1 MSLIWL
7 HNTIRVRDIWVAER
21 SKIETYTNYNKG
33 SLAFKKHSINLIIIK
48 IMSKKSKKSL
58 KKVHAKIDNT
68 PVKAEAAKKE
78 ESNAA
83 NKTIENI
90 KKRCAADAEKAK
102 KHAELK
108 ATKKKAKAE
117 KEEAKYA
124 ASKARIEARK
134 ARKKSIMDKLI
145 DSKKEK
151 ASEPVK
157 ITLEERLKKQEEH
170 RNVAQARH
178 IASITRR
185 CKRMHLNDADTKK
198 VIDIAKKQWDNATV
212 YNITVVC
219 DSVLKKK
226 KELEK
231 LVKDCGIKSACIT
244 NSTAFLKDVPASA
257 VVKLRE
263 LVENA
268 TFYQYRSNSK
278 SPFDE
283 AGIDTSTDNHNKH
296 KNGGDPHTIECSKNV
311 SVNFYNLRK
320 AKKKAKE
327 TREKNTYNFRH
338 CSKAEGRKLRRGL
351 KVKAKAVNK
360 KPTQVKEVKSKSNKQ
375 AA

>member
-1 MSLIWL
+1 
-7 HNTIRVRDIWVAER
+7 
-21 SKIETYTNYNKG
+21 
-33 SLAFKKHSINLIIIK
+33 
-48 IMSKKSKKSL
+48 MSKKNNKKNL
-58 KKVHAKIDNT
+58 KKVQAKMGTT

-78 ESNAA
+78 ESKAAIKNAE
-83 NKTIENI
+83 I
-90 KKRCAADAEKAK
+90 AAAKDDAKAK
-102 KHAELK
+102 K
-108 ATKKKAKAE
+108 KAE
-117 KEEAKYA
+117 KKAHEEAKYA

-157 ITLEERLKKQEEH
+157 ITLEDRLKKQEER
-170 RNVAQARH
+170 RNVAMARH

-219 DSVLKKK
+219 DSILKKK

-244 NSTAFLKDVPASA
+244 NSTAFFKNVPAS
-257 VVKLRE
+257 VVAKLRD
-263 LVENA
+263 LVGNA
-268 TFYQYRSNSK
+268 TFYQYRSDDK
-278 SPFDE
+278 SPFEE
-283 AGIDTSTDNHNKH
+283 AGIDMSGNHNKH
-296 KNGGDPHTIECSKNV
+296 KKGGDPHTIECSKNA

-327 TREKNTYNFRH
+327 TLEKNTYNFRH
-338 CSKAEGRKLRRGL
+338 GSKAEGRKLRREL

-360 KPTQVKEVKSKSNKQ
+360 KPTQVKEIKQKTAKQ

>member
-1 MSLIWL
+1 
-7 HNTIRVRDIWVAER
+7 
-21 SKIETYTNYNKG
+21 
-33 SLAFKKHSINLIIIK
+33 
-48 IMSKKSKKSL
+48 MSKKNNKKNL
-58 KKVHAKIDNT
+58 KKVQAKIGTT

-78 ESNAA
+78 ESKAAIKNAE
-83 NKTIENI
+83 I
-90 KKRCAADAEKAK
+90 AAAKDDAKAK
-102 KHAELK
+102 K
-108 ATKKKAKAE
+108 KAE
-117 KEEAKYA
+117 KKAHEEAKYA

-157 ITLEERLKKQEEH
+157 ITLEDRLKKQEER
-170 RNVAQARH
+170 RNVAMARH

-219 DSVLKKK
+219 DSILKKK

-244 NSTAFLKDVPASA
+244 NSTAFFKNVPAS
-257 VVKLRE
+257 VVAKLRD
-263 LVENA
+263 LVGNT
-268 TFYQYRSNSK
+268 TFYQYRSDDR
-278 SPFDE
+278 SPFEE
-283 AGIDTSTDNHNKH
+283 AGIDMSGNHNKH
-296 KNGGDPHTIECSKNV
+296 KKGGDPHTIECSKNA

-327 TREKNTYNFRH
+327 TLEKNTYNFRH
-338 CSKAEGRKLRRGL
+338 GSKAEGRKLRREL

-360 KPTQVKEVKSKSNKQ
+360 KPTQVKEVKQKSVKQ

>member
-1 MSLIWL
+1 MSKKNNKKNLKK
-7 HNTIRVRDIWVAER
+7 VQA
-21 SKIETYTNYNKG
+21 KIET
-33 SLAFKKHSINLIIIK
+33 
-48 IMSKKSKKSL
+48 
-58 KKVHAKIDNT
+58 T

-78 ESNAA
+78 ESKAAIKNAE
-83 NKTIENI
+83 I
-90 KKRCAADAEKAK
+90 AAAKDDAKAK
-102 KHAELK
+102 K
-108 ATKKKAKAE
+108 KAE
-117 KEEAKYA
+117 KKAHEEAKYA

-157 ITLEERLKKQEEH
+157 ITLEDRLKKQEER
-170 RNVAQARH
+170 RNVAMARH

-198 VIDIAKKQWDNATV
+198 VIDIAKKQWDNATI

-219 DSVLKKK
+219 DSILKKK

-244 NSTAFLKDVPASA
+244 NSTAFFKNVPAS
-257 VVKLRE
+257 VVAKLRD
-263 LVENA
+263 LVGNA
-268 TFYQYRSNSK
+268 TFYQYRSDDK
-278 SPFDE
+278 SPFEE
-283 AGIDTSTDNHNKH
+283 AGIDMSGNHNKH
-296 KNGGDPHTIECSKNV
+296 KKGGDPHTIECSKNA

-327 TREKNTYNFRH
+327 TLEKNTYNFRH
-338 CSKAEGRKLRRGL
+338 GSKAEGRKLRREL

-360 KPTQVKEVKSKSNKQ
+360 KPTQVKEIKQKTAKQ

>member
-1 MSLIWL
+1 
-7 HNTIRVRDIWVAER
+7 
-21 SKIETYTNYNKG
+21 
-33 SLAFKKHSINLIIIK
+33 
-48 IMSKKSKKSL
+48 MSKKNNKKNL
-58 KKVHAKIDNT
+58 KNVQAKIGTT

-78 ESNAA
+78 ESKAAIKNAE
-83 NKTIENI
+83 I
-90 KKRCAADAEKAK
+90 AAAKDDAKAK
-102 KHAELK
+102 K
-108 ATKKKAKAE
+108 KAE
-117 KEEAKYA
+117 KKAHEEAKYA

-157 ITLEERLKKQEEH
+157 ITLEDRLKNQEER
-170 RNVAQARH
+170 RNVAMARH

-198 VIDIAKKQWDNATV
+198 VIDIAKKQWDNAIV

-219 DSVLKKK
+219 DSILKKK

-244 NSTAFLKDVPASA
+244 NSTAFFKNVPAS
-257 VVKLRE
+257 VVAKLHD
-263 LVENA
+263 LVGNA
-268 TFYQYRSNSK
+268 TFYQYRSDDK
-278 SPFDE
+278 SPFEE
-283 AGIDTSTDNHNKH
+283 AGINMSGNHNKH
-296 KNGGDPHTIECSKNV
+296 KKGGDPHTIECSKNA

-327 TREKNTYNFRH
+327 MLEKNTYNFRH
-338 CSKAEGRKLRRGL
+338 GSKAEGRKLRREL

-360 KPTQVKEVKSKSNKQ
+360 KPTQVKEIKQKTAKQ

>member
-1 MSLIWL
+1 
-7 HNTIRVRDIWVAER
+7 
-21 SKIETYTNYNKG
+21 
-33 SLAFKKHSINLIIIK
+33 
-48 IMSKKSKKSL
+48 MSKKNNKKNL
-58 KKVHAKIDNT
+58 KKVQAKIGTT

-78 ESNAA
+78 ESKAAIKNAE
-83 NKTIENI
+83 I
-90 KKRCAADAEKAK
+90 AAAKDDAKAK
-102 KHAELK
+102 K
-108 ATKKKAKAE
+108 KAE
-117 KEEAKYA
+117 KKAHEEAKYA

-157 ITLEERLKKQEEH
+157 ITLEDRLKKQEDR
-170 RNVAQARH
+170 RNVAMARH

-219 DSVLKKK
+219 DSILKKK

-244 NSTAFLKDVPASA
+244 NSTAFFKNVPAS
-257 VVKLRE
+257 VVAKLRD
-263 LVENA
+263 LVGNA
-268 TFYQYRSNSK
+268 TFYQYRSDDK
-278 SPFDE
+278 SPFEE
-283 AGIDTSTDNHNKH
+283 AGIDMSGNHNKH
-296 KNGGDPHTIECSKNV
+296 KNGGDPHTIECSKNA

-327 TREKNTYNFRH
+327 TLEKNTYNFRH
-338 CSKAEGRKLRRGL
+338 GSKAEGRKLRREL

-360 KPTQVKEVKSKSNKQ
+360 KPTQVKEIKQKTAKQ

>member
-1 MSLIWL
+1 
-7 HNTIRVRDIWVAER
+7 
-21 SKIETYTNYNKG
+21 
-33 SLAFKKHSINLIIIK
+33 
-48 IMSKKSKKSL
+48 MSKKNNKKNL
-58 KKVHAKIDNT
+58 KKVQAKIGTT

-78 ESNAA
+78 ESKAAIKNAE
-83 NKTIENI
+83 I
-90 KKRCAADAEKAK
+90 AAAKDDAKAK
-102 KHAELK
+102 K
-108 ATKKKAKAE
+108 KAE
-117 KEEAKYA
+117 KKAHEEAKYA

-157 ITLEERLKKQEEH
+157 ITLEDRLKKQEER
-170 RNVAQARH
+170 RNVAMARH

-219 DSVLKKK
+219 DSILKKK

-244 NSTAFLKDVPASA
+244 NSTAFFKDVPAS
-257 VVKLRE
+257 VVAKLRD
-263 LVENA
+263 LVGNA
-268 TFYQYRSNSK
+268 TFYQYRSDDK
-278 SPFDE
+278 SPFEE
-283 AGIDTSTDNHNKH
+283 AGIDMSGNHNKH
-296 KNGGDPHTIECSKNV
+296 KKGCDPHTIECSKNA

-327 TREKNTYNFRH
+327 TLEKNTYNFRH
-338 CSKAEGRKLRRGL
+338 GSKAEGRKLRRGL

-360 KPTQVKEVKSKSNKQ
+360 KPTQVKEIKQKTAKQ

>member
-1 MSLIWL
+1 
-7 HNTIRVRDIWVAER
+7 
-21 SKIETYTNYNKG
+21 
-33 SLAFKKHSINLIIIK
+33 
-48 IMSKKSKKSL
+48 MSKKNNKKNL
-58 KKVHAKIDNT
+58 KKVQAKIGTT

-78 ESNAA
+78 ESKAAVKNAE
-83 NKTIENI
+83 IS
-90 KKRCAADAEKAK
+90 AAKDDAKAK
-102 KHAELK
+102 K
-108 ATKKKAKAE
+108 KAE
-117 KEEAKYA
+117 KKAHEEAKYA

-157 ITLEERLKKQEEH
+157 ITMEDRLKKHEER
-170 RNVAQARH
+170 RNVAMARH
-178 IASITRR
+178 IASVTRR

-219 DSVLKKK
+219 DSVLEKK

-244 NSTAFLKDVPASA
+244 NSTAFFKDVPASV
-257 VVKLRE
+257 VVKLRD
-263 LVENA
+263 LVGNA
-268 TFYQYRSNSK
+268 TFYQYRSDDK
-278 SPFDE
+278 SPFEE
-283 AGIDTSTDNHNKH
+283 AGIDVSGNHNKH
-296 KNGGDPHTIECSKNV
+296 KKGGDPHTIECSKNA

-327 TREKNTYNFRH
+327 TLEKNTHSFRH
-338 CSKAEGRKLRRGL
+338 GSKAEGRKLRRGL

-360 KPTQVKEVKSKSNKQ
+360 KPTQVKEIKQKSAKQ

>member
-1 MSLIWL
+1 MSKKNNKKNLKK
-7 HNTIRVRDIWVAER
+7 VQA
-21 SKIETYTNYNKG
+21 KIET
-33 SLAFKKHSINLIIIK
+33 
-48 IMSKKSKKSL
+48 
-58 KKVHAKIDNT
+58 T

-78 ESNAA
+78 ESKAA
-83 NKTIENI
+83 VKNTEI
-90 KKRCAADAEKAK
+90 AAAKDDAKAK
-102 KHAELK
+102 K
-108 ATKKKAKAE
+108 KAE
-117 KEEAKYA
+117 KKAHEEAKYA

-151 ASEPVK
+151 VSEPVK

-170 RNVAQARH
+170 RKVAQARH
-178 IASITRR
+178 IASVTRR
-185 CKRMHLNDADTKK
+185 CKRMHLNDSDTKK

-244 NSTAFLKDVPASA
+244 NSTAFFKNVPAS
-257 VVKLRE
+257 VVAKLRDI
-263 LVENA
+263 VGNA
-268 TFYQYRSNSK
+268 TFYQYRSDDK
-278 SPFDE
+278 SPFEE
-283 AGIDTSTDNHNKH
+283 AGIDMSGNHNKH
-296 KNGGDPHTIECSKNV
+296 KKGGDPHTIECSKNA

-327 TREKNTYNFRH
+327 DLEKNTYNFRH
-338 CSKAEGRKLRRGL
+338 GSKAEGRKLRRGL

-360 KPTQVKEVKSKSNKQ
+360 KPTQVKEIKQKSVKQ

>member
-1 MSLIWL
+1 
-7 HNTIRVRDIWVAER
+7 
-21 SKIETYTNYNKG
+21 
-33 SLAFKKHSINLIIIK
+33 
-48 IMSKKSKKSL
+48 MSKKNNKKNL
-58 KKVHAKIDNT
+58 KKVHAKIGTT

-78 ESNAA
+78 ESKAAVKNAE
-83 NKTIENI
+83 I
-90 KKRCAADAEKAK
+90 AAAKDDAKAK
-102 KHAELK
+102 K
-108 ATKKKAKAE
+108 KAE
-117 KEEAKYA
+117 KKAHEEAKYA
-124 ASKARIEARK
+124 VSKARIEARK

-157 ITLEERLKKQEEH
+157 ISLEDRLKKQEER
-170 RNVAQARH
+170 RNVAMARH

-244 NSTAFLKDVPASA
+244 NSTAFFKDVPAS
-257 VVKLRE
+257 VVAKLRD
-263 LVENA
+263 LVGNA
-268 TFYQYRSNSK
+268 TFYQYRSNDK
-278 SPFDE
+278 SPFEE
-283 AGIDTSTDNHNKH
+283 AGIDMLGNHNKH
-296 KNGGDPHTIECSKNV
+296 KKGGDPHTIECSKNA

-327 TREKNTYNFRH
+327 TLEKNTYNFRH
-338 CSKAEGRKLRRGL
+338 GSKAEGRKLRRGL

-360 KPTQVKEVKSKSNKQ
+360 KPTQVKEIKQKTAKQ

>member
-1 MSLIWL
+1 
-7 HNTIRVRDIWVAER
+7 
-21 SKIETYTNYNKG
+21 
-33 SLAFKKHSINLIIIK
+33 
-48 IMSKKSKKSL
+48 MSKKNNKKNL
-58 KKVHAKIDNT
+58 KKVQAKIGTT

-78 ESNAA
+78 ESKAA
-83 NKTIENI
+83 VKNTEI
-90 KKRCAADAEKAK
+90 AAAKDDAKAK
-102 KHAELK
+102 K
-108 ATKKKAKAE
+108 KAE
-117 KEEAKYA
+117 KKAHEEAKYA
-124 ASKARIEARK
+124 ASKARVEASK

-157 ITLEERLKKQEEH
+157 ITLEDRLKKQEER
-170 RNVAQARH
+170 RNVAMARH
-178 IASITRR
+178 IASVTRR

-244 NSTAFLKDVPASA
+244 NSTAFFKDVPAS
-257 VVKLRE
+257 VVAKLRD
-263 LVENA
+263 LVGNA
-268 TFYQYRSNSK
+268 TFYQYRSDDK
-278 SPFDE
+278 SPFEE
-283 AGIDTSTDNHNKH
+283 AGIDMSGNHNKH
-296 KNGGDPHTIECSKNV
+296 KKGGDPHTIECSKNA

-327 TREKNTYNFRH
+327 TLEKNTYNFRH
-338 CSKAEGRKLRRGL
+338 GSKAEGRKLRRGL

-360 KPTQVKEVKSKSNKQ
+360 KPTQVKEIKQKSVKQ

>member
-1 MSLIWL
+1 
-7 HNTIRVRDIWVAER
+7 
-21 SKIETYTNYNKG
+21 
-33 SLAFKKHSINLIIIK
+33 
-48 IMSKKSKKSL
+48 MSKKNNKKNL
-58 KKVHAKIDNT
+58 KKVQAKIGTT

-78 ESNAA
+78 ESKAAIKNAE
-83 NKTIENI
+83 I
-90 KKRCAADAEKAK
+90 AAAKDDAKAK
-102 KHAELK
+102 K
-108 ATKKKAKAE
+108 KAE
-117 KEEAKYA
+117 KKAHEEAKYA

-157 ITLEERLKKQEEH
+157 ITLEDRLKKQEER
-170 RNVAQARH
+170 RNVAMARH

-219 DSVLKKK
+219 DSILKKK

-244 NSTAFLKDVPASA
+244 NSTAFFKNVPAS
-257 VVKLRE
+257 VVAKLRD
-263 LVENA
+263 LVGNA
-268 TFYQYRSNSK
+268 TFYQYRSDDK
-278 SPFDE
+278 SPFEE
-283 AGIDTSTDNHNKH
+283 AGIDMSGNHNKH
-296 KNGGDPHTIECSKNV
+296 KKGGDPHTIECSKNA

-327 TREKNTYNFRH
+327 TLEKNTYNFRH
-338 CSKAEGRKLRRGL
+338 GSKAEGHKLRREL

-360 KPTQVKEVKSKSNKQ
+360 KPTQVKEVKQKSVKQ

>member
-1 MSLIWL
+1 
-7 HNTIRVRDIWVAER
+7 
-21 SKIETYTNYNKG
+21 
-33 SLAFKKHSINLIIIK
+33 
-48 IMSKKSKKSL
+48 MSKKNKKNL

-68 PVKAEAAKKE
+68 PVKTEGAKKE
-78 ESNAA
+78 ESVAPVKNAE
-83 NKTIENI
+83 I
-90 KKRCAADAEKAK
+90 AAAKDDVKAK
-102 KHAELK
+102 K
-108 ATKKKAKAE
+108 KAE
-117 KEEAKYA
+117 KKAHEEAKYA

-134 ARKKSIMDKLI
+134 ARKKERADKLADI
-145 DSKKEK
+145 QKAK

-157 ITLEERLKKQEEH
+157 ITLKDRLKRQEERS
-170 RNVAQARH
+170 NVARARH

-198 VIDIAKKQWDNATV
+198 VVDIAKKQWDNATM

-244 NSTAFLKDVPASA
+244 NSTAFFKDVPAS
-257 VVKLRE
+257 VVAKLRD
-263 LVENA
+263 LVGDA
-268 TFYQYRSNSK
+268 TFYQYRSDSK
-278 SPFDE
+278 SPFEE
-283 AGIDTSTDNHNKH
+283 AGIDMSTDNHNKH
-296 KNGGDPHTIECSKNV
+296 KKGGDSHTIECSKNIR
-311 SVNFYNLRK
+311 VNFYNLRR

-338 CSKAEGRKLRRGL
+338 GSKAEGRKLRRGL

-360 KPTQVKEVKSKSNKQ
+360 KPTQVKEVKQKSAKQ

>member
-1 MSLIWL
+1 
-7 HNTIRVRDIWVAER
+7 
-21 SKIETYTNYNKG
+21 
-33 SLAFKKHSINLIIIK
+33 
-48 IMSKKSKKSL
+48 MSKKNNKKNL
-58 KKVHAKIDNT
+58 KKVQAKIGTT

-78 ESNAA
+78 ESKAA
-83 NKTIENI
+83 VKNTEI
-90 KKRCAADAEKAK
+90 AAAKDDAKAK
-102 KHAELK
+102 K
-108 ATKKKAKAE
+108 KAE
-117 KEEAKYA
+117 KKAHEEAKYA
-124 ASKARIEARK
+124 ASKARVEARN

-157 ITLEERLKKQEEH
+157 ITLEDRLKKQEER
-170 RNVAQARH
+170 RNVSMARH
-178 IASITRR
+178 IASVTRR

-212 YNITVVC
+212 YNITVIC

-244 NSTAFLKDVPASA
+244 NSTAFFKDVPAST
-257 VVKLRE
+257 VVKLRD
-263 LVENA
+263 LVGNA
-268 TFYQYRSNSK
+268 TFYQYRSDDK
-278 SPFDE
+278 SPFEE
-283 AGIDTSTDNHNKH
+283 AGIDMSGNHNKH
-296 KNGGDPHTIECSKNV
+296 KKGGDPHTIECSKNA

-327 TREKNTYNFRH
+327 TLEKNTYNFRH
-338 CSKAEGRKLRRGL
+338 GSKAEGRKLRRGL

-360 KPTQVKEVKSKSNKQ
+360 KPTQVKEIKQKSVKQ

>member
-1 MSLIWL
+1 
-7 HNTIRVRDIWVAER
+7 
-21 SKIETYTNYNKG
+21 
-33 SLAFKKHSINLIIIK
+33 
-48 IMSKKSKKSL
+48 MSKKNNKKNL
-58 KKVHAKIDNT
+58 KKVQAKIGTT

-78 ESNAA
+78 ESKAAIKNAE
-83 NKTIENI
+83 I
-90 KKRCAADAEKAK
+90 AAAKDDAKAK
-102 KHAELK
+102 K
-108 ATKKKAKAE
+108 KAE
-117 KEEAKYA
+117 KKAHEEAKYA

-157 ITLEERLKKQEEH
+157 ITLKDRLKNQKER
-170 RNVAQARH
+170 RNVAMARH

-219 DSVLKKK
+219 DSILKKK

-244 NSTAFLKDVPASA
+244 NSTAFFKNVPAS
-257 VVKLRE
+257 VVAKLRD
-263 LVENA
+263 LVGNA
-268 TFYQYRSNSK
+268 TFYQYRSDDK
-278 SPFDE
+278 SPFEE
-283 AGIDTSTDNHNKH
+283 AGIDMSGNHNKH
-296 KNGGDPHTIECSKNV
+296 KKGGDPHTIECSKNA

-327 TREKNTYNFRH
+327 MLEKNTYNFRH
-338 CSKAEGRKLRRGL
+338 GSKAEGRKLRREL

-360 KPTQVKEVKSKSNKQ
+360 KPTQVKEIKQKTAKQ

>member
-1 MSLIWL
+1 
-7 HNTIRVRDIWVAER
+7 
-21 SKIETYTNYNKG
+21 
-33 SLAFKKHSINLIIIK
+33 
-48 IMSKKSKKSL
+48 MSKKNNKKNL
-58 KKVHAKIDNT
+58 KKVQAKIGTT

-78 ESNAA
+78 ESKAA
-83 NKTIENI
+83 VKNTEI
-90 KKRCAADAEKAK
+90 AAAKDDAKAK
-102 KHAELK
+102 K
-108 ATKKKAKAE
+108 KAE
-117 KEEAKYA
+117 KKAHEEAKYA
-124 ASKARIEARK
+124 ASKARVEARK

-157 ITLEERLKKQEEH
+157 ITLEDRLKKQEER
-170 RNVAQARH
+170 RNVAMARH

-244 NSTAFLKDVPASA
+244 NSTAFFKDVPASV
-257 VVKLRE
+257 VVKLSD
-263 LVENA
+263 LVGNA
-268 TFYQYRSNSK
+268 TFYQYRSDDK
-278 SPFDE
+278 SPFEE
-283 AGIDTSTDNHNKH
+283 AGIDMSGNHNKH
-296 KNGGDPHTIECSKNV
+296 KKGGDPHTIECSKNA

-327 TREKNTYNFRH
+327 ALEKNTYNFRH
-338 CSKAEGRKLRRGL
+338 GSKAEGRKLRRGL

-360 KPTQVKEVKSKSNKQ
+360 KPTQVKEIKQKSVKQ

>member
-1 MSLIWL
+1 
-7 HNTIRVRDIWVAER
+7 
-21 SKIETYTNYNKG
+21 
-33 SLAFKKHSINLIIIK
+33 
-48 IMSKKSKKSL
+48 MSKKNNKKNL
-58 KKVHAKIDNT
+58 KKVQAKIGTT

-78 ESNAA
+78 ESKAAVKNTEIAAAKDNA
-83 NKTIENI
+83 
-90 KKRCAADAEKAK
+90 KAK
-102 KHAELK
+102 K
-108 ATKKKAKAE
+108 KAE
-117 KEEAKYA
+117 KKAHEEAKYA
-124 ASKARIEARK
+124 ASKARAEARK

-157 ITLEERLKKQEEH
+157 ITLEDRLKKQEER
-170 RNVAQARH
+170 RNIAMARH
-178 IASITRR
+178 ISSITRR

-226 KELEK
+226 NELEK

-244 NSTAFLKDVPASA
+244 NSTAFFKNVPAS
-257 VVKLRE
+257 VVAKLRD
-263 LVENA
+263 LVGNA
-268 TFYQYRSNSK
+268 TFYRYRSDDK
-278 SPFDE
+278 SPFEE
-283 AGIDTSTDNHNKH
+283 AGIDMSGNHNKH
-296 KNGGDPHTIECSKNV
+296 KKGGDPHTIECSKNA

-327 TREKNTYNFRH
+327 TLEKNTYNFRH
-338 CSKAEGRKLRRGL
+338 GSKAEGRKIRRGL

-360 KPTQVKEVKSKSNKQ
+360 KPTQVKEIKQKTVKQ

>member
-1 MSLIWL
+1 
-7 HNTIRVRDIWVAER
+7 
-21 SKIETYTNYNKG
+21 
-33 SLAFKKHSINLIIIK
+33 
-48 IMSKKSKKSL
+48 MSKKNNKKNL
-58 KKVHAKIDNT
+58 KKVQAKIGTT

-78 ESNAA
+78 ESKAA
-83 NKTIENI
+83 VKNTEI
-90 KKRCAADAEKAK
+90 AAAKDDAKAK
-102 KHAELK
+102 K
-108 ATKKKAKAE
+108 KAE
-117 KEEAKYA
+117 KKAHEEAKYA
-124 ASKARIEARK
+124 ASKARAEARN

-157 ITLEERLKKQEEH
+157 ITLEDRLKKQEER
-170 RNVAQARH
+170 RNVAIARH
-178 IASITRR
+178 IASVARR

-198 VIDIAKKQWDNATV
+198 VIDITKKQWDNATV

-244 NSTAFLKDVPASA
+244 NSTAFFKDVPASV
-257 VVKLRE
+257 VVKLRD
-263 LVENA
+263 LVGNA
-268 TFYQYRSNSK
+268 TFYQYRSDDK
-278 SPFDE
+278 SPFEE
-283 AGIDTSTDNHNKH
+283 AGIDMSGNHNKH
-296 KNGGDPHTIECSKNV
+296 KKGGDPHTIECSKNA

-327 TREKNTYNFRH
+327 ALEKNTYNFRH
-338 CSKAEGRKLRRGL
+338 GSKAEGRKLRRGL

-360 KPTQVKEVKSKSNKQ
+360 KPTQVKEIKQKSVKQ

>member
-1 MSLIWL
+1 
-7 HNTIRVRDIWVAER
+7 
-21 SKIETYTNYNKG
+21 
-33 SLAFKKHSINLIIIK
+33 
-48 IMSKKSKKSL
+48 MSKKNNEKNL
-58 KKVHAKIDNT
+58 KKVQAKIGTT

-78 ESNAA
+78 ESKAAIKNAE
-83 NKTIENI
+83 I
-90 KKRCAADAEKAK
+90 AAAKDDAKAK
-102 KHAELK
+102 K
-108 ATKKKAKAE
+108 KAE
-117 KEEAKYA
+117 KKAHEEARYA

-157 ITLEERLKKQEEH
+157 ITLEDRLKKQEER
-170 RNVAQARH
+170 RNVAMARH

-219 DSVLKKK
+219 DSILKKK

-231 LVKDCGIKSACIT
+231 LVKDCSIKSACIT
-244 NSTAFLKDVPASA
+244 NSTAFFKDVPAS
-257 VVKLRE
+257 VVAKLRD
-263 LVENA
+263 LVGND
-268 TFYQYRSNSK
+268 TFYQYRSDDK
-278 SPFDE
+278 SPFEE
-283 AGIDTSTDNHNKH
+283 AGIDMSGNHNKH
-296 KNGGDPHTIECSKNV
+296 KKGGDPHTIECSKNT

-327 TREKNTYNFRH
+327 TLEKNTYNFRH
-338 CSKAEGRKLRRGL
+338 GSKAEGRKLRRGL

-360 KPTQVKEVKSKSNKQ
+360 KPTQVKEIKQKSVKQ

>member
-1 MSLIWL
+1 
-7 HNTIRVRDIWVAER
+7 
-21 SKIETYTNYNKG
+21 
-33 SLAFKKHSINLIIIK
+33 
-48 IMSKKSKKSL
+48 MSKKNNKKNL
-58 KKVHAKIDNT
+58 KKVQAKIGTT

-78 ESNAA
+78 ESKAA
-83 NKTIENI
+83 VKNTEI
-90 KKRCAADAEKAK
+90 AAAKDDAKAK
-102 KHAELK
+102 K
-108 ATKKKAKAE
+108 KAE
-117 KEEAKYA
+117 KKAHEEAKYA
-124 ASKARIEARK
+124 ASKARIEARN

-157 ITLEERLKKQEEH
+157 ITLEDRLKKQEER
-170 RNVAQARH
+170 RNVAMARH
-178 IASITRR
+178 IASVTRR

-244 NSTAFLKDVPASA
+244 NSTAFFKDVPASA
-257 VVKLRE
+257 VVKLRD
-263 LVENA
+263 LVGNA
-268 TFYQYRSNSK
+268 TFYQYRSDDK
-278 SPFDE
+278 SPFEE
-283 AGIDTSTDNHNKH
+283 AGIDMSGNHNKH
-296 KNGGDPHTIECSKNV
+296 KKGGDPHTIECSKNA
-311 SVNFYNLRK
+311 SVNFYNLRR

-327 TREKNTYNFRH
+327 TLEKNTYNFRH
-338 CSKAEGRKLRRGL
+338 GSKAEGRKLRRGL

-360 KPTQVKEVKSKSNKQ
+360 KPTQVKEIKQKSVKQ

>member
-1 MSLIWL
+1 
-7 HNTIRVRDIWVAER
+7 
-21 SKIETYTNYNKG
+21 
-33 SLAFKKHSINLIIIK
+33 
-48 IMSKKSKKSL
+48 MSKKNNKKNL
-58 KKVHAKIDNT
+58 KKVQAKIGTT

-78 ESNAA
+78 ESKAAIKNAE
-83 NKTIENI
+83 I
-90 KKRCAADAEKAK
+90 AAAKDDVKAK
-102 KHAELK
+102 K
-108 ATKKKAKAE
+108 KAE
-117 KEEAKYA
+117 KKAHEEAKYA

-157 ITLEERLKKQEEH
+157 ITLEDRLKKQEER
-170 RNVAQARH
+170 RNVAMARH

-219 DSVLKKK
+219 DSILKKK

-244 NSTAFLKDVPASA
+244 NSTAFFKNVPAS
-257 VVKLRE
+257 VVAKLRN
-263 LVENA
+263 LVGNA
-268 TFYQYRSNSK
+268 TFYQYRSDDK
-278 SPFDE
+278 SPFEE
-283 AGIDTSTDNHNKH
+283 AGIDMSGNHNKH
-296 KNGGDPHTIECSKNV
+296 KKGGDPHTIECSKNA

-327 TREKNTYNFRH
+327 TLEKNTYNFRH
-338 CSKAEGRKLRRGL
+338 GSKAEGRKLRREL

-360 KPTQVKEVKSKSNKQ
+360 KPTQVKEVKQKSVKQ

>member
-1 MSLIWL
+1 
-7 HNTIRVRDIWVAER
+7 
-21 SKIETYTNYNKG
+21 
-33 SLAFKKHSINLIIIK
+33 
-48 IMSKKSKKSL
+48 MSKKNNKKNL
-58 KKVHAKIDNT
+58 KKVQAKIGTT

-78 ESNAA
+78 ESKAAIKNAE
-83 NKTIENI
+83 I
-90 KKRCAADAEKAK
+90 AAAKDDAKAK
-102 KHAELK
+102 K
-108 ATKKKAKAE
+108 KAE
-117 KEEAKYA
+117 KKAHEEAKYA

-157 ITLEERLKKQEEH
+157 ITLEDRLKKQEER
-170 RNVAQARH
+170 RNVAMARH
-178 IASITRR
+178 IASVTRR
-185 CKRMHLNDADTKK
+185 CKRMHLNDADAKK

-244 NSTAFLKDVPASA
+244 NSTAFFKNVPAS
-257 VVKLRE
+257 VVAKLRD
-263 LVENA
+263 LVGNA
-268 TFYQYRSNSK
+268 TFYQYRSDDK
-278 SPFDE
+278 SPFEE
-283 AGIDTSTDNHNKH
+283 AGIDMSGNHNKH
-296 KNGGDPHTIECSKNV
+296 KKGGDPHTIECSKDA

-327 TREKNTYNFRH
+327 TLEKNTYNFRH
-338 CSKAEGRKLRRGL
+338 GSKAEGRKLRREL

-360 KPTQVKEVKSKSNKQ
+360 KPTQVKEIKQKTAKQ

>member
-1 MSLIWL
+1 
-7 HNTIRVRDIWVAER
+7 
-21 SKIETYTNYNKG
+21 
-33 SLAFKKHSINLIIIK
+33 
-48 IMSKKSKKSL
+48 MSKKNNKKNL
-58 KKVHAKIDNT
+58 KKVQAKIGTT

-78 ESNAA
+78 ESKAAIKNAE
-83 NKTIENI
+83 I
-90 KKRCAADAEKAK
+90 AAAKDDAKAK
-102 KHAELK
+102 K
-108 ATKKKAKAE
+108 KAE
-117 KEEAKYA
+117 KKAHEEAKYA

-157 ITLEERLKKQEEH
+157 ITLEDRLKKQEER
-170 RNVAQARH
+170 RNVAMARH

-219 DSVLKKK
+219 DSILKKK

-244 NSTAFLKDVPASA
+244 NSTAFFKNVPAS
-257 VVKLRE
+257 VVAKLRD
-263 LVENA
+263 LVGNA
-268 TFYQYRSNSK
+268 TFYQYRSDDK
-278 SPFDE
+278 SPFEE
-283 AGIDTSTDNHNKH
+283 AGIDMSGNHNKH
-296 KNGGDPHTIECSKNV
+296 KKGGDPHTIECSKNA

-327 TREKNTYNFRH
+327 TLEKNTYNFRH
-338 CSKAEGRKLRRGL
+338 GSKAEGRKLRREL

-360 KPTQVKEVKSKSNKQ
+360 KPTQVKEVKQKSVKQ
-375 AA
+375 AT

>member
-1 MSLIWL
+1 
-7 HNTIRVRDIWVAER
+7 
-21 SKIETYTNYNKG
+21 
-33 SLAFKKHSINLIIIK
+33 
-48 IMSKKSKKSL
+48 MSKKNNKKNL
-58 KKVHAKIDNT
+58 KKVQAKIGTT

-78 ESNAA
+78 ESKAAIKNAE
-83 NKTIENI
+83 I
-90 KKRCAADAEKAK
+90 AAAKDDAKAK
-102 KHAELK
+102 K
-108 ATKKKAKAE
+108 KAE
-117 KEEAKYA
+117 KKAHEEAKYA

-157 ITLEERLKKQEEH
+157 ITLEDRLKKQEER
-170 RNVAQARH
+170 RNVAMARH

-219 DSVLKKK
+219 DSILKKK

-244 NSTAFLKDVPASA
+244 NSTAFFKNVPAS
-257 VVKLRE
+257 VVAKLRD
-263 LVENA
+263 LVGNA
-268 TFYQYRSNSK
+268 TFYQYRSDDK
-278 SPFDE
+278 SPFEE
-283 AGIDTSTDNHNKH
+283 AGIDMSGNHNKH
-296 KNGGDPHTIECSKNV
+296 KKGGDLHTIECSKNA

-327 TREKNTYNFRH
+327 TLEKNTYNFRH
-338 CSKAEGRKLRRGL
+338 GSKAEGRKLRREL

-360 KPTQVKEVKSKSNKQ
+360 KPTQVKEIKQKTAKQ

>member
-1 MSLIWL
+1 
-7 HNTIRVRDIWVAER
+7 
-21 SKIETYTNYNKG
+21 
-33 SLAFKKHSINLIIIK
+33 
-48 IMSKKSKKSL
+48 MSKKNNKKNL
-58 KKVHAKIDNT
+58 KKVQAKIGTT

-78 ESNAA
+78 ESKSAIKNAE
-83 NKTIENI
+83 I
-90 KKRCAADAEKAK
+90 AAAKDDAKAK
-102 KHAELK
+102 K
-108 ATKKKAKAE
+108 KAE
-117 KEEAKYA
+117 KKAHEEAKYA
-124 ASKARIEARK
+124 ASKARAEARK

-157 ITLEERLKKQEEH
+157 ITLEDRLKKQEER
-170 RNVAQARH
+170 RNIAMARY

-226 KELEK
+226 EELEK

-244 NSTAFLKDVPASA
+244 NSTAFFKNVPAS
-257 VVKLRE
+257 VVAKLRD
-263 LVENA
+263 LVGNA
-268 TFYQYRSNSK
+268 TFYQYRSDDK
-278 SPFDE
+278 SPFEE
-283 AGIDTSTDNHNKH
+283 AGIDMSGNHNKH
-296 KNGGDPHTIECSKNV
+296 KKGGDPHTIECSKNA

-327 TREKNTYNFRH
+327 ALEKNTYNFRH
-338 CSKAEGRKLRRGL
+338 GSKAEGRKLRRGL

-360 KPTQVKEVKSKSNKQ
+360 KPTQVKEIKQKTAKQ

>member
-1 MSLIWL
+1 
-7 HNTIRVRDIWVAER
+7 
-21 SKIETYTNYNKG
+21 
-33 SLAFKKHSINLIIIK
+33 
-48 IMSKKSKKSL
+48 MSKKSKKSL

-90 KKRCAADAEKAK
+90 KKRRATDAEKAN

-108 ATKKKAKAE
+108 AAKKKAKAE

-124 ASKARIEARK
+124 ASKARIEASK

-226 KELEK
+226 KEIEK

-263 LVENA
+263 LVGNA
-268 TFYQYRSNSK
+268 TLYQYRSDK
-278 SPFDE
+278 VM
-283 AGIDTSTDNHNKH
+283 I
-296 KNGGDPHTIECSKNV
+296 
-311 SVNFYNLRK
+311 
-320 AKKKAKE
+320 
-327 TREKNTYNFRH
+327 
-338 CSKAEGRKLRRGL
+338 GL
-351 KVKAKAVNK
+351 
-360 KPTQVKEVKSKSNKQ
+360 
-375 AA
+375 

>member
-1 MSLIWL
+1 
-7 HNTIRVRDIWVAER
+7 
-21 SKIETYTNYNKG
+21 
-33 SLAFKKHSINLIIIK
+33 
-48 IMSKKSKKSL
+48 MSKKNNKKNL
-58 KKVHAKIDNT
+58 KKVQAKIGTT

-78 ESNAA
+78 ESKAAIKNAE
-83 NKTIENI
+83 I
-90 KKRCAADAEKAK
+90 AAAKDDAKAK
-102 KHAELK
+102 K
-108 ATKKKAKAE
+108 KAE
-117 KEEAKYA
+117 KKAHEEAKYA

-157 ITLEERLKKQEEH
+157 ITLEDRLKKQEER
-170 RNVAQARH
+170 RNVAMVRH

-219 DSVLKKK
+219 DSILKKK

-244 NSTAFLKDVPASA
+244 NSTAFFKNVPAS
-257 VVKLRE
+257 VVAKLRD
-263 LVENA
+263 LVGNA
-268 TFYQYRSNSK
+268 TFYQYRSDDK
-278 SPFDE
+278 SPFEE
-283 AGIDTSTDNHNKH
+283 AGIDMSGNHNKH
-296 KNGGDPHTIECSKNV
+296 KKGGDPHTIECSKNA

-327 TREKNTYNFRH
+327 TLEKNTYNFRH
-338 CSKAEGRKLRRGL
+338 GSKAEGRKLRREL

-360 KPTQVKEVKSKSNKQ
+360 KPTQVKEVKQKSVKQ

>member
-1 MSLIWL
+1 
-7 HNTIRVRDIWVAER
+7 
-21 SKIETYTNYNKG
+21 
-33 SLAFKKHSINLIIIK
+33 
-48 IMSKKSKKSL
+48 MSKKSKKNL

-68 PVKAEAAKKE
+68 PVKTEGAKKE
-78 ESNAA
+78 ESVAPTKNTEIAA
-83 NKTIENI
+83 AK
-90 KKRCAADAEKAK
+90 DDVKAK
-102 KHAELK
+102 K
-108 ATKKKAKAE
+108 KAE
-117 KEEAKYA
+117 KKAHEEAKYA

-134 ARKKSIMDKLI
+134 ARKKERADKLAGI
-145 DSKKEK
+145 QKAK

-157 ITLEERLKKQEEH
+157 ITLEQRLKKQEER
-170 RNVAQARH
+170 RNVARARH
-178 IASITRR
+178 IESITRR

-198 VIDIAKKQWDNATV
+198 VVDIAKKQWDNATV

-244 NSTAFLKDVPASA
+244 NSTAFFKDVPAS
-257 VVKLRE
+257 VVAKLRD
-263 LVENA
+263 LVGDV
-268 TFYQYRSNSK
+268 TFYQYRSDSK
-278 SPFDE
+278 SPFEE
-283 AGIDTSTDNHNKH
+283 ACIDMSGNHNKH
-296 KNGGDPHTIECSKNV
+296 KKGGDPHTIECSKNI

-327 TREKNTYNFRH
+327 TLEKNTYNFRH
-338 CSKAEGRKLRRGL
+338 GSKAEGRKLRRNL

-360 KPTQVKEVKSKSNKQ
+360 KPTQVKEVKQKSTKQ

>member
-1 MSLIWL
+1 
-7 HNTIRVRDIWVAER
+7 
-21 SKIETYTNYNKG
+21 
-33 SLAFKKHSINLIIIK
+33 
-48 IMSKKSKKSL
+48 MSKKNNKKNL
-58 KKVHAKIDNT
+58 KKVQAKIGTT

-78 ESNAA
+78 ESKAAVKNAE
-83 NKTIENI
+83 I
-90 KKRCAADAEKAK
+90 AAAKEDAKAK
-102 KHAELK
+102 K
-108 ATKKKAKAE
+108 KAE
-117 KEEAKYA
+117 KKAHEEAKYA

-157 ITLEERLKKQEEH
+157 ITLEDRLKKQEER
-170 RNVAQARH
+170 RNVAMARH
-178 IASITRR
+178 IASVTRR

-219 DSVLKKK
+219 DSVLEKK

-244 NSTAFLKDVPASA
+244 NSTAFFKDVPASV
-257 VVKLRE
+257 VVKLRD
-263 LVENA
+263 LVGNA
-268 TFYQYRSNSK
+268 TFYQYRSDDK
-278 SPFDE
+278 SPFEE
-283 AGIDTSTDNHNKH
+283 AGIDMSGNHNKH
-296 KNGGDPHTIECSKNV
+296 KKGGDPHTIECSKNA

-327 TREKNTYNFRH
+327 TLEKNTYNFRH
-338 CSKAEGRKLRRGL
+338 GSKAEGRKLRRGL

-360 KPTQVKEVKSKSNKQ
+360 KPTQVKEIKQKSTKQ

>member
-1 MSLIWL
+1 
-7 HNTIRVRDIWVAER
+7 
-21 SKIETYTNYNKG
+21 
-33 SLAFKKHSINLIIIK
+33 
-48 IMSKKSKKSL
+48 MSKKNNKKNL
-58 KKVHAKIDNT
+58 KKVQAKIGTT

-78 ESNAA
+78 ESKAAIKNAE
-83 NKTIENI
+83 I
-90 KKRCAADAEKAK
+90 AAAKDDAKAK
-102 KHAELK
+102 K
-108 ATKKKAKAE
+108 KAE
-117 KEEAKYA
+117 KKAHEEAKYA

-157 ITLEERLKKQEEH
+157 ITLEDRLKKQEER
-170 RNVAQARH
+170 RNVAMARH

-219 DSVLKKK
+219 DSILKKK

-244 NSTAFLKDVPASA
+244 NSTAFFKNVPAS
-257 VVKLRE
+257 VVAKLRD
-263 LVENA
+263 LVGNA
-268 TFYQYRSNSK
+268 TFYQYRSDDR
-278 SPFDE
+278 SPFEE
-283 AGIDTSTDNHNKH
+283 AGIDISGNHNKH
-296 KNGGDPHTIECSKNV
+296 KKGGDPHTIECSKNA

-327 TREKNTYNFRH
+327 TLEKNTYNFH
-338 CSKAEGRKLRRGL
+338 HGSKAEGRKLRCEL

-360 KPTQVKEVKSKSNKQ
+360 KPTQVKEVKQKSVKQ